1 MLGAGAP
8 QQMQMSFGLGAPI
21 QAPPAS
27 FPPFMPAMAPQFME
41 APVMG
46 MGMMNPVLEE
56 EDEEML
62 DARPKKKLKKKKHT
76 HN

>member
-8 QQMQMSFGLGAPI
+8 QQMQMSFGLGAPL

-27 FPPFMPAMAPQFME
+27 FPPFMPAMAQESME
-41 APVMG
+41 APVM
-46 MGMMNPVLEE
+46 MGNHFLNPVYEQ

-62 DARPKKKLKKKKHT
+62 DARP
-76 HN
+76 